1 MYIDKWLAN
10 TIHYLRPMLE
20 YKADIRTLTVVALY
34 FSVLALGWLYFPEQ
48 WYLRLPIIALLC
60 VLSFMC
66 AVIVHNT
73 IHHPIFK
80 SRWTNKVFQVVL
92 SFTYGHSVSAYVSGH
107 NFSHHQHTQKA
118 KDRIRSTQMRYKWNF
133 MNQFMIF
140 FQNAPGIMKDENEF
154 ARRMM
159 KERPK
164 WFAQYVMEMVLV
176 IGFKIAIT
184 IYNWEYALLLIWI
197 PHLYAAWGIV
207 GTNYWQHD
215 GCDENHPY
223 NHSRNFTGAFLNFIA
238 FNNGFH
244 TAHHNNPYMHWSLLP
259 AYHEKEIVPNLHP
272 NLNQKRLLPYLWKT
286 CIWPAKRL
294 DYLGNP
300 VILDD
305 KVQYED
311 WIPSADVEKYK
322 YQLGVEQ

>member
-1 MYIDKWLAN
+1 
-10 TIHYLRPMLE
+10 MLE
-20 YKADIRTLTVVALY
+20 YKADLRTLAVVALY
-34 FSVLALGWLYFPEQ
+34 FATLILGWLYFPEQ
-48 WYLRLPIIALLC
+48 WYFRLPIIAALC

-66 AVIVHNT
+66 TVIVHNT
-73 IHHPIFK
+73 IHHPIFRYK
-80 SRWTNKVFQVVL
+80 WLNKVFQIVL
-92 SFTYGHSVSAYVSGH
+92 SYTYGHSVSAFVSGH
-107 NFSHHQHTQKA
+107 NFSHHQHTQKS
-118 KDRIRSTQMRYKWNF
+118 KDRIRSTQMKYKWNF
-133 MNQFMIF
+133 LNQFMIF

-154 ARRMM
+154 AMRMM
-159 KERPK
+159 KEKPR
-164 WFAQYVMEMVLV
+164 WFAQYVLEMVLV
-176 IGFKIAIT
+176 LGVKFGLLF
-184 IYNWEYALLLIWI
+184 YNWEYALLLIFV

-215 GCDENHPY
+215 GCDETHPY
-223 NHSRNFTGAFLNFIA
+223 NHSRNFTGVFLNFIA
-238 FNNGFH
+238 FNNGYH